1 MEQLITYISGFVVG
15 IGTIMELVKKMTDL
29 PEIWYKPI
37 AVVAS
42 VLGGLVASLFY
53 GFGWDVFIVSSV
65 FLTCAQFGWD
75 FLAIKPLLKKIVWTK

>member
-1 MEQLITYISGFVVG
+1 MDLLITYLGGFTAG
-15 IGTIMELVKKMTDL
+15 IGTIMELIKKMTSL

-42 VLGGLVASLFY
+42 VLGGLVASVLY

-75 FLAIKPLLKKIVWTK
+75 FLAIKPLLKAIWKK